1 MGTEPIGKAPEE
13 LAELAKLCKEGERTA
28 FDTLFAETSPWVTS
42 IVLGILADRD
52 LVEETVQDIYLLM
65 WKNIHA
71 LDEPLAF
78 LAWLKRIA
86 VNRSLRR
93 AETEK
98 RKQNLT
104 ISTSDHSLERA
115 PSPDQ
120 DVTLRMSLLQALRD
134 LPPRERA
141 VLVVRELH
149 GASYQELSKLFA
161 VPVGTI
167 RSRLNSAKK
176 KAFKFLTNPEKNHV

>member
-93 AETEK
+93 ADI
-98 RKQNLT
+98 RPQSGAGAVARSGRHAANVPPPG
-104 ISTSDHSLERA
+104 A
-115 PSPDQ
+115 P
-120 DVTLRMSLLQALRD
+120 
-134 LPPRERA
+134 
-141 VLVVRELH
+141 
-149 GASYQELSKLFA
+149 
-161 VPVGTI
+161 
-167 RSRLNSAKK
+167 
-176 KAFKFLTNPEKNHV
+176 